1 MLGDEELA
9 EIRKFLTDELN
20 IIMPVDFEKFSD
32 YYKREYLQD
41 ALNRPIRVYG
51 TVLSKGRPRGE
62 PFEVKK

>member
-32 YYKREYLQD
+32 YYKENTYKML
-41 ALNRPIRVYG
+41 
-51 TVLSKGRPRGE
+51 
-62 PFEVKK
+62 